1 MNSAFDDLSMN
12 EEEENSNERMAR
24 RFRIDEEVPVAYKSK
39 NLVAERKRRQKLSDR
54 LLELRAL
61 VPIITNA
68 MNKATIIIDAIRYV
82 GELQK
87 CVGDLSNQ
95 LLEMESASVEE
106 AKMQIDTINAAEEM
120 KKWGIEPEVKVTQ
133 IDGYKLWI
141 KLVYE
146 KKRGGFTRLM
156 ETMSVLGYEFTD
168 TSVTTSKGA
177 FLITACLEGSNG
189 GMLEAEQISELLL
202 EITRSL

>member
-12 EEEENSNERMAR
+12 EEEENSNERMTR
-24 RFRIDEEVPVAYKSK
+24 RIHIDEEVPVAYKSK

-61 VPIITNA
+61 

-189 GMLEAEQISELLL
+189 GMLEAEQIRELLL

>member
-24 RFRIDEEVPVAYKSK
+24 RFHIDEEGPVAYKSK

-54 LLELRAL
+54 LLELRSL
-61 VPIITNA
+61 VPIITN

-95 LLEMESASVEE
+95 LLQMEAASVEE
-106 AKMQIDTINAAEEM
+106 PKMQIDAINAAEEM

-177 FLITACLEGSNG
+177 FVITACLEGING
-189 GMLEAEQISELLL
+189 GMLEAEQIRELLL
-202 EITRSL
+202 EITRSM